1 MLREWSRKV
10 CKSLPKMQVQFK
22 QKSGFQKEKGK
33 KNSVFFFFFFS
44 SEWNNIEREN
54 IKIGKGDLLNKIHEE
69 LEKEEWWRKIKVC
82 INSGQKIMLF
92 YRF

>member
-1 MLREWSRKV
+1 
-10 CKSLPKMQVQFK
+10 MQVQFK

-69 LEKEEWWRKIKVC
+69 LEKEE
-82 INSGQKIMLF
+82 
-92 YRF
+92 